1 MTEGEER
8 GSTAGY
14 MRLNR
19 KCIWSM
25 YLGYAIA
32 YAILLGAFVIIMSY
46 SGEALGDARGTVQLI
61 GLACLVVVLAYVLMA
76 PPVFYSRYRYKI
88 TEDRVDV
95 RSGILFLRH
104 VMVPIE
110 RIHQVE
116 VSRGPINNMLGLGHV
131 NITTAGG
138 TATVSYLEIEEAEK
152 MAERL
157 NKLVGKMLRDREST

>member
-1 MTEGEER
+1 MTDGEEK
-8 GSTAGY
+8 GGTAGY
-14 MRLNR
+14 LRLNK
-19 KCIWSM
+19 KCMRSM
-25 YLGYAIA
+25 YLGYAIT
-32 YAILLGAFVIIMSY
+32 YAVLLVAFILIMSY
-46 SGEALGDARGTVQLI
+46 SGEALGEARGTVLLI
-61 GLACLVVVLAYVLMA
+61 GLACLVIVLAYMLMA

-88 TEDRVDV
+88 AEDRVDV

-138 TATVSYLEIEEAEK
+138 TATVSYLEIEEAER

-157 NKLVGKMLRDREST
+157 NNLVGKMLRDREST